1 MKDLGEYYSTRDKR
15 EKALIW
21 TVVTIAARDLFYYSY
36 IFVAYGNQETE
47 GEIKDKLVLLRK
59 FEGLLSREEVIS
71 ADASSLK
78 DWGGVKLIRGTQE
91 GQVLNEIQ
99 RLIKKISAESDLF
112 VSKSDIVRKE
122 VLHKDP
128 KLLLLEVVIE
138 VEDVHRAEELQ
149 RFLYLLENNED
160 FTCYVKELKLNEL
173 DDNRG
178 VSLYA
183 VFDTYAL
190 VKR

>member
-1 MKDLGEYYSTRDKR
+1 MRNLGEYYSTRDKR

-21 TVVTIAARDLFYYSY
+21 TVVTIATLVLFYYSY
-36 IFVAYGNQETE
+36 IFVAYGDQETK

-78 DWGGVKLIRGTQE
+78 DWGGVKLIKGTQE
-91 GQVLNEIQ
+91 GQVLSEIP
-99 RLIKKISAESDLF
+99 RLIKKISAESDLV
-112 VSKSDIVRKE
+112 VSKSDVIRKE

-128 KLLLLEVVIE
+128 KLLLLEVAVE

-149 RFLYLLENNED
+149 KFLYLLENNED
-160 FTCYVKELKLNEL
+160 FTCYVKELKLKEL

-178 VSLYA
+178 VSLYVA
-183 VFDTYAL
+183 LDIYAL
-190 VKR
+190 VNR

>member
-21 TVVTIAARDLFYYSY
+21 TVVTIAALVLFYYSY

-112 VSKSDIVRKE
+112 VSKSDVVRKE

-128 KLLLLEVVIE
+128 KLLLLEVAIE

>member
-21 TVVTIAARDLFYYSY
+21 TVVTIAALVLFYYSY

-99 RLIKKISAESDLF
+99 RLIKKISAESDLI
-112 VSKSDIVRKE
+112 VSKSDVVRKE

-128 KLLLLEVVIE
+128 KLLLLEVAIE

-160 FTCYVKELKLNEL
+160 FTCYVKELKLKEL

>member
-21 TVVTIAARDLFYYSY
+21 TVVTIAALVLFYYSY
-36 IFVAYGNQETE
+36 IFVAYGNQETK

-128 KLLLLEVVIE
+128 KLLLLEVAIE

>member
-21 TVVTIAARDLFYYSY
+21 TVVTIAVLVLFYYSY

-112 VSKSDIVRKE
+112 VSKSDVVRKE

-128 KLLLLEVVIE
+128 KLLLLEVAIE

>member
-21 TVVTIAARDLFYYSY
+21 TVVTIAVLVLFYYSY

-112 VSKSDIVRKE
+112 VSKSDVIRKE

-128 KLLLLEVVIE
+128 KLLLLEVAIE

-160 FTCYVKELKLNEL
+160 FTCYVKELKLKEL

>member
-21 TVVTIAARDLFYYSY
+21 TVVTIATLVLFYYSY

-99 RLIKKISAESDLF
+99 RLIKKISAESNLV
-112 VSKSDIVRKE
+112 VSKSDVVRKE

-128 KLLLLEVVIE
+128 KLLLLEVAIE

-160 FTCYVKELKLNEL
+160 FTSYVKELKLKEL